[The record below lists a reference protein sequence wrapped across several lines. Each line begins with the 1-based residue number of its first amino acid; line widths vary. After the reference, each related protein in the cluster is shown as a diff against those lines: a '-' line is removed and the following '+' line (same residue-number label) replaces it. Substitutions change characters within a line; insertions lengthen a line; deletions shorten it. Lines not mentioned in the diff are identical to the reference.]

1 MGLLD
6 RLLGTKSFKSVPDA
20 AKPAAKP
27 QEAVFLDADE
37 SSSLGNV
44 DFMRRTYEIRRTFP
58 GTVDNPGL
66 KERVDVVASMEARV
80 ERVTDGMPGTEAKD
94 AAVDLTG
101 GIPKAVKKTFAQ
113 TMTADELSQ
122 RLKGSAVGGVNVPG
136 VAATGRKA
144 SSDADQPEI
153 SRQGARPGAIDGF
166 KGMAK
171 DITG

>member
-6 RLLGTKSFKSVPDA
+6 RLLGTKSFKSAPAA
-20 AKPAAKP
+20 AKPAAK
-27 QEAVFLDADE
+27 QQDAVFLDADA

-44 DFMRRTYEIRRTFP
+44 EFMRRSNTIRRTFP
-58 GTVDNPGL
+58 GNADNPGL
-66 KERVDVVASMEARV
+66 KERVDVVASMEARL
-80 ERVTDGMPGTEAKD
+80 EKLTDGMPGTEAAD
-94 AAVDLTG
+94 SSIDLTG
-101 GIPKAVKKTFAQ
+101 GVPKPVKKTFAEKLSP
-113 TMTADELSQ
+113 AELSQ

-144 SSDADQPEI
+144 SSDSDQPEI

>member
-6 RLLGTKSFKSVPDA
+6 RLLGTKSFKSAPEA
-20 AKPAAKP
+20 AKPAPKV
-27 QEAVFLDADE
+27 QEAMFLDADE

-80 ERVTDGMPGTEAKD
+80 ERLTDGMPGTEAKD
-94 AAVDLTG
+94 SSVDLTG

-122 RLKGSAVGGVNVPG
+122 RLKGSAIGGVNVPG

>member
-6 RLLGTKSFKSVPDA
+6 RLLGTKSFKSVPEA
-20 AKPAAKP
+20 AKPAPKV
-27 QEAVFLDADE
+27 QEAMFLDADE

-80 ERVTDGMPGTEAKD
+80 ERLTDGMPGTESKD
-94 AAVDLTG
+94 SSVDLTG

-122 RLKGSAVGGVNVPG
+122 RLKGSAIGGVNVPG
-136 VAATGRKA
+136 VAATGRQA
-144 SSDADQPEI
+144 SSDSDQPEI
-153 SRQGARPGAIDGF
+153 TRQGGRPGSIDGF